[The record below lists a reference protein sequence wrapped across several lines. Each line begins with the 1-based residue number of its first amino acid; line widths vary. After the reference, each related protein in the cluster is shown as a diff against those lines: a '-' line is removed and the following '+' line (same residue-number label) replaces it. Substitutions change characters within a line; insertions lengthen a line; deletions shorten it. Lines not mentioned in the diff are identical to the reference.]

1 MREHRGFFV
10 SFYPGGR
17 RATFAQNRKRAMTID
32 SKDKVQYGC
41 AVVSFL
47 SGIVLCYIN
56 YFQTGDI
63 ANGVLGFVICFSYS
77 VLRLVVFWPELPA
90 RGGSSFFGPPP
101 HISPFFLK
109 KR

>member
-1 MREHRGFFV
+1 
-10 SFYPGGR
+10 
-17 RATFAQNRKRAMTID
+17 MTID

-41 AVVSFL
+41 AVVSLL

-77 VLRLVVFWPELPA
+77 VLRLVVFGWSCPRGVAPA
-90 RGGSSFFGPPP
+90 FWGNPPK
-101 HISPFFLK
+101 IFSFFLK
-109 KR
+109 NANDTYTFQYYFVYL